1 MKKLST
7 ILAAVALATAAL
19 SSTQAVAAGQG
30 LYVMGSVGHTKI
42 GPFKEPGL
50 GLRAGYQFTPTFAL
64 EGTYDF
70 YGSAEGAQLTGLN
83 LSTVFRLPLTNS
95 LAMRGLIGYSEFRV
109 TSDGVTV
116 TSGDLRRPLFGFGLE
131 AIVTKRFSV
140 IGDLRATRL
149 EGETLSNFS
158 LGAKY
163 SF

>member
-1 MKKLST
+1 MNKLSS
-7 ILAAVALATAAL
+7 ILTAVALSTAAL
-19 SSTQAVAAGQG
+19 SSTHAVAAGQG
-30 LYVMGSVGHTKI
+30 LYAVASVGHTKI

-64 EGTYDF
+64 EGGYDF
-70 YGSAEGAQLTGLN
+70 YGSADGIQLTGLN
-83 LSTVFRLPLTNS
+83 LSTVFRLPLTNT

-109 TSDGVTV
+109 TENGLTL
-116 TSGDLRRPLFGFGLE
+116 TNGDLRKPLFGFGLE
-131 AIVTKRFSV
+131 AMVTKRFSV
-140 IGDLRATRL
+140 IGDLRAARI